1 MFLLFS
7 LEFTGVFYQFF
18 FQNYFLLKYSLIL
31 SDNTFLSQLF
41 LRLCLKHVCCS
52 HNLPEYC
59 IAFHGLA
66 RAGLTVTTCN
76 PVYTVEET
84 QHQLRD
90 SNAKAV
96 ITVDDYLDK
105 VKQIT
110 AGLNNCQS
118 IWVMGEFAGPGE
130 WCLFWTDHWEGG
142 LGM

>member
-1 MFLLFS
+1 MS
-7 LEFTGVFYQFF
+7 YSTKV
-18 FQNYFLLKYSLIL
+18 NY
-31 SDNTFLSQLF
+31 
-41 LRLCLKHVCCS
+41 CS

-96 ITVDDYLDK
+96 ITVTDYLDK

-110 AGLNNCQS
+110 AGLNNCQK
-118 IWVMGEFAGPGE
+118 IWVMGEFAGPGGY
-130 WCLFWTDHWEGG
+130 TNYISINRNKPGSA
-142 LGM
+142 